1 MDQLRRGEIALKV
14 LKEMFKP
21 GFSLDYSALSEKIEV
36 PIEELIEVLEPLE
49 MELRYEMHKNS
60 NQ

>member
-21 GFSLDYSALSEKIEV
+21 NFTLNYDALAEKIEV

-49 MELRYEMHKNS
+49 MELRYEIHKN
-60 NQ
+60 NK